1 MPTTVPLPSATTP
14 RAAVIVPLTSPVRTR
29 RLDTRRLDAVLLG
42 GLAGVFLVNALVAVL
57 QPEDFTNL
65 VGHSVM
71 GRMFPV
77 MTGTWMAALIGVNDL
92 LLGLCLGLAVR
103 VHTIRA
109 VALAWAGSW
118 LLAVTVIKVTSL
130 HVVGG

>member
-1 MPTTVPLPSATTP
+1 MTTTMPLPSATTP
-14 RAAVIVPLTSPVRTR
+14 RTTTVVPLTSPVRTR
-29 RLDTRRLDAVLLG
+29 RLDTRWLDAVLLG

-65 VGHSVM
+65 VERSAM

-77 MTGTWMAALIGVNDL
+77 MSGTWMAALIGLNDL
-92 LLGLCLGLAVR
+92 LLGLGLGLAVR
-103 VHTIRA
+103 ISRIRA
-109 VALAWAGSW
+109 AVLAWAGAW

-130 HVVGG
+130 HVLGG